1 MNSLR
6 FNRSSKQAFRK
17 PLELLSSLSGS
28 SVHLPTDSGK
38 RKKSDGHYK
47 SSTVSSHR
55 KNLSASSLDD
65 TDYSDPEQYAAME
78 ARRSHSTHNSL
89 SELQAPVPLIDLGSR
104 SNSPYPRSRS
114 AAQSED
120 EDDDF
125 EPASSIRPLVSVGRG
140 NASRGIISQGGL
152 GAFLFG
158 TWTGWQVWVGLLVFW
173 VGGCSFGLLLMNR
186 FIMLTG
192 VYKCVSPILPPHLH
206 RLQV

>member
-28 SVHLPTDSGK
+28 SVHLSTDSGK
-38 RKKSDGHYK
+38 RKKSDGHYNP
-47 SSTVSSHR
+47 STVSSHR
-55 KNLSASSLDD
+55 KNPSASSLDD
-65 TDYSDPEQYAAME
+65 TDYPDPEQYAQME
-78 ARRSHSTHNSL
+78 ARRSHSTHTSL
-89 SELQAPVPLIDLGSR
+89 SELQPPVPLIDLGSR

-125 EPASSIRPLVSVGRG
+125 EPVSSIRPLVSHAAGRG
-140 NASRGIISQGGL
+140 NASRGVTSQGGL

-192 VYKCVSPILPPHLH
+192 VYK
-206 RLQV
+206 